1 MSIEAHETC
10 PHCKALVQSTICT
23 ICGKSAFE
31 EVAAPT
37 VREREKWWKTLE
49 NGEIRKVATTVAVV
63 LAIAGVV
70 AFILT
75 RPEAEV
81 TATELPPPDPNAVD
95 VPDPEPKAPDAPP
108 AADAVTR
115 PNDLIA
121 PGTSREVADGL
132 SPWETLPPVDFV
144 TGEFL
149 DEDIDYGPD
158 IDRVDEL
165 LSLFTGG
172 LALAPLDPPEIVT
185 FDGALDVEMLET
197 TQPFAA
203 RTVTTGD
210 DQDVGE
216 LWLIASSGSEEGDAY
231 LASAR
236 DRWNIE
242 AAVDSYAPAAGVRL
256 WKLGSGDGLTVWA
269 TDLEQDSLLV
279 IQAPSLV
286 PPEIITNTLRAWR
299 RAIADG

>member
-1 MSIEAHETC
+1 MSIEAHKTC

-23 ICGKSAFE
+23 ICGRSAFE
-31 EVAAPT
+31 EVAAPI
-37 VREREKWWKTLE
+37 VREREKWWTTLE
-49 NGEIRKVATTVAVV
+49 NGEIRKVATTVVV
-63 LAIAGVV
+63 ALAIAGVV

-95 VPDPEPKAPDAPP
+95 IADPEPKAPDAPP

-115 PNDLIA
+115 PNDLVTPGA
-121 PGTSREVADGL
+121 PREVSEGL
-132 SPWETLPPVDFV
+132 SPWETLPPIDFV

-149 DEDIDYGPD
+149 DEDIDYGAD

-165 LSLFTGG
+165 LLFFPASLEI
-172 LALAPLDPPEIVT
+172 APLDPPEILT
-185 FDGALDVEMLET
+185 FDGSLDVEMLET

-203 RTVTTGD
+203 RTVTRD
-210 DQDVGE
+210 DGLEVGE
-216 LWLIASSGSEEGDAY
+216 LWLIASSGSDVGDAY

-236 DRWNIE
+236 ERWDIA

-256 WKLGSGDGLTVWA
+256 WQLGSGDGLTLWA
-269 TDLEQDSLLV
+269 TDLEQDSMLV
-279 IQAPSLV
+279 IQAPSLLS
-286 PPEIITNTLRAWR
+286 PEIVTDTLRAWR
-299 RAIADG
+299 RAIAAE